1 MYKFDIAPFEIFK
14 GEHDDYY
21 TGQRIIKLSD
31 DEIEFNV
38 FQYYNCYPENPK
50 VEDLDL
56 INEWKNKTTL
66 KLSEDFIKTYQG
78 SFLTS
83 LKYALVQ
90 SSKRIYLL
98 LIGDKET
105 QPMIY
110 ISCIEEIWVIEELWN
125 SPPR

>member
-1 MYKFDIAPFEIFK
+1 M
-14 GEHDDYY
+14 
-21 TGQRIIKLSD
+21 L
-31 DEIEFNV
+31 NV

-110 ISCIEEIWVIEELWN
+110 ISCIRLLKLLLIYNVHNLIESNWTLFK
-125 SPPR
+125 